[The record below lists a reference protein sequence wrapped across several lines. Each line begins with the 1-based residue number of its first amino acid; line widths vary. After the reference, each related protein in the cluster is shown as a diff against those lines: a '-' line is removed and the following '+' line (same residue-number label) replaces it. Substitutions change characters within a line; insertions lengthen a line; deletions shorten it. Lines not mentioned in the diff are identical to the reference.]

1 MKHGQKQSK
10 QSKPFKSDD
19 PNIVI
24 NKYGAMKRN
33 IEVVNHRQAE
43 TLGEVFKLQLP
54 IVTTEKVIMCLA
66 HNKSHT
72 WQGHFPLTPSVQGLF
87 ADRKK
92 IYVKCLPDKEGQLHL
107 LHIVPDED
115 W

>member
-1 MKHGQKQSK
+1 MKYGQKQPQPKS
-10 QSKPFKSDD
+10 FKSDD
-19 PNIVI
+19 PNVII

-33 IEVVNHRQAE
+33 VEVVNHSQAE

-54 IVTTEKVIMCLA
+54 VVTTDKIIMCLA
-66 HNKSHT
+66 YNKSRS
-72 WQGHFPLTPSVQGLF
+72 WQGQFPLTPSVQGLF

-92 IYVKCLPDKEGQLHL
+92 VYVKCLPDKEGQLHL